1 VSVRSGLSAAR
12 RRMLSSLGRRT
23 MSLGN
28 RGPIISFTFD
38 DFPRTAYTI
47 GGSILEQSGARGTF
61 YAAYGLM
68 NTPNELGELFCADD
82 LHSLLEK
89 GHELATHTYS
99 HISCRAVGCG
109 TFCEDA
115 ERGRK
120 AIEQLSGAPAGNFAY
135 PFGHVKLRAKRVVGI
150 RMASA
155 RGIFSGL
162 NGPEIDL
169 NLLRANALYGDLDG
183 SSQAENLILQN
194 AKERSWLIFYTHDV
208 RNGPSPYGCTPALFE
223 FAVSAATRS
232 GSRILT
238 VQQALAEDD
247 AGMSISKAEDSRA
260 GIFANV
266 G

>member
-1 VSVRSGLSAAR
+1 VSVRSGLGAVR
-12 RRMLSSLGRRT
+12 RRMLCSLGRRT
-23 MSLGN
+23 VPLGN

-68 NTPNELGELFCADD
+68 NTSNELGEQFCADD
-82 LHSLLEK
+82 LHSLLGK

-99 HISCRAVGCG
+99 HISCRSASCG
-109 TFCEDA
+109 AFCEDA

-120 AIEQLSGAPAGNFAY
+120 AIEEVSGAPAGNFAY
-135 PFGHVKLRAKRVVGI
+135 PFGHVNLRAKRVVGT

-155 RGIFSGL
+155 RGIFPGF

-169 NLLRANALYGDLDG
+169 NLLQANALYGDLDG
-183 SSQAENLILQN
+183 SSQAEHLILQN
-194 AKERSWLIFYTHDV
+194 AKERGWLIFYTHDV

-223 FAVSAATRS
+223 FAVSVAARS

-238 VQQALAEDD
+238 VQQALAEDES
-247 AGMSISKAEDSRA
+247 GISISRPEDSRT
-260 GIFANV
+260 GVFTNV